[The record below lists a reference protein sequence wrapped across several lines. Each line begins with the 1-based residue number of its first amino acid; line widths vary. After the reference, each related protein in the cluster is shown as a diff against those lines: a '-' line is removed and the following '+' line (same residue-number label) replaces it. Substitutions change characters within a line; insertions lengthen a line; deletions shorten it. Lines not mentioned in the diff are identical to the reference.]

1 VKTCTPKAAARF
13 EDGASE
19 VLGGSACS
27 MLRSAI
33 RNRLDLYMRGS
44 AAQSNGHRLEKVLG
58 IENAAKKHQM

>member
-1 VKTCTPKAAARF
+1 
-13 EDGASE
+13 
-19 VLGGSACS
+19 